1 MVALEDEE
9 TGRKGCIFIYYCMDL
24 KESQKLQQSSVSKM
38 VWMTRSV
45 HLRIA
50 GVHVCFQDPVIRP
63 LGFILVCTPRVLF
76 DLYINKPTVYLTF
89 FHSPICIGTHLEVF
103 YALLT

>member
-24 KESQKLQQSSVSKM
+24 KESQKLQRSSVSKM
-38 VWMTRSV
+38 VWTTRSV
-45 HLRIA
+45 PLRIA

-63 LGFILVCTPRVLF
+63 LFDIATFLVESTIRVRMR
-76 DLYINKPTVYLTF
+76 
-89 FHSPICIGTHLEVF
+89 FHFGMYS
-103 YALLT
+103 